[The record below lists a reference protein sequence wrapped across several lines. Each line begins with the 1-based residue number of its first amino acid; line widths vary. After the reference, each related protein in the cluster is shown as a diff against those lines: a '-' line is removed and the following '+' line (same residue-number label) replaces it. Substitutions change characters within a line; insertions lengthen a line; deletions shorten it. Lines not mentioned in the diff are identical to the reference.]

1 VTEPGFSVSVE
12 DEDSEPSE
20 PVEVTEE
27 SLDAI
32 QEELEASEEAP
43 EEEAA
48 AEETPA
54 EETQE
59 EEATTTEE
67 TSSEEST
74 TEETPAEETAPES
87 TDTET
92 EVASDDAG
100 DSTDIEVD
108 ESLLDS
114 SGVSDTSSDVEPED
128 LGTADDYE
136 VAIELETVEADDAN
150 EDPTGEVAEEVAE
163 TTQETTVEVAPIFQ
177 VNAGESIES
186 IDENAIKETLIPL
199 AFVNPG
205 ELAYTITIS
214 GDDAELVAFDA
225 ETSSINL
232 ISALDY
238 ETQTQLSFTVTIE
251 SENADVSEIEVLLDV
266 SNIDEPIELTST
278 LVADSFAE
286 SLDLQSV
293 ILENT
298 ALDPE
303 GETISY
309 TLSGEGSENFSV
321 DANGNII
328 LQTALDY
335 ETATS
340 YALTLT
346 ASDGVN
352 ETVYEINF
360 SITDVDEAPSLS
372 SSLAASS
379 FAENVA
385 TGTTIATASA
395 TDPEAQDITYSLSGT
410 GSDNFAVSSDGTIT
424 TAASLDYETTTS
436 YALTLTASDGTN
448 STSNT
453 INISVADVDVV
464 EISVADVVELS
475 IALASSSISLSE
487 TATSGTSVTTTTTTT
502 DGSATVSY
510 SLSGTGSDSFA
521 VSSDGTITT
530 AASLDYETTTSFSLT
545 LTATD
550 GTNTVTESLTIN
562 LTDVD
567 LALSSSL
574 ASSSQNEN
582 ISTGTSIATSS
593 SSNAEGTVSYS
604 LTDADNKFTINSS
617 TGAVTLANALDY
629 ETKTSHQFTI
639 TATDGVTT
647 TSETF
652 TLTVGD
658 VTEAISSLSVT
669 LANSG
674 AAISED
680 SSLGTAVASSSLNNP
695 NSNSITYS
703 LSGTDNSD
711 FAVDSSGNVTLATP
725 LNIWDRKTYSLT
737 LTAVGGGTTITDTFT
752 VNVGNVEGSN
762 SNEVILMR
770 YSQAYNSASRTGF
783 SATATRGPSGST
795 MPAIIMEQV
804 GNPGA
809 GTSSDPY
816 GLNDLDVNNQYWFD
830 RSTGDSYIGTITNG
844 GNQMNWQYVFPFCFE
859 SGACASLSSDIAEGI
874 FAPNETLSGIADASL
889 KSTLGNVVTAYTSK
903 VISAAENRIGA
914 YSFWYML
921 TDQDAQ
927 NISYTSKNN
936 GKMWYT
942 SEGGTNSN
950 YANWGTEN
958 GNLSTP
964 LLTDLFVPASGGD
977 DFSDIDF
984 SRYALVVYPVI
995 KNNYCSG
1002 TECQYLTSNY
1012 THFQKYLTTPDSLL
1026 VLHGESQSWDDQNDA
1041 IVVFL
1046 ESIMS
1051 GSDFSWQN
1059 GGSPEVFD
1067 TSVLGESIANT
1078 YVNIP
1083 ANAASTLICDS
1094 DFDDYCYTTFAIFPA
1109 SMTDSQYV
1117 GDVIV
1122 WMDADHM
1129 SSSTADTDIL
1139 ELAASRS
1146 QTAVTSTYYLYED
1159 QAVVA
1164 GRVYEYQEDFV
1175 DGLCNTASGGFSGG
1189 SNNAGCSGS
1198 NNMDWIIA
1206 FAPLAIE
1213 NHLTNSGT
1221 ANDYFYPNF
1230 IPINFWSY
1238 GDVGLNYCMGFNH
1251 SASDCEDDYS
1261 LHYKWNSY
1269 VRDNQNYHVI
1279 SDAKIG
1285 TYANNTFPEG
1295 MSMWW
1300 QMFRS
1305 TAQSYTAGTNGENRL
1320 VGPGL
1325 WAQISFK
1332 DGYDGASG
1340 STTRDDQESLLNV
1353 VISQIK
1359 DRQYNTTKYSSGDT
1373 GLYMDG
1379 YSYWSYQGATNADN
1393 NGLGINYGT
1402 APIECVSHAEG
1413 GCFFGDDNNFPNA
1426 LMITTS
1432 DPYKSGDMTL
1442 AVNYNSNA
1450 DTFST
1455 GTLNQAL
1462 FRQHVKVGTS
1472 QWEDAAKLTGFG
1484 CTYCTGDGV
1493 ANGYFAGILEWDV
1506 SGTGNNQLAPIRSSS
1521 TLATFTF
1528 DRTNHDVQVVAPMTI
1543 SAAPSN
1549 NYTSNWT
1556 TVDTGSITLK
1566 FGDASNDEAKSAFI
1580 TRDAFAAEIQ
1590 DDGSQIDGSSGG
1602 SNNLAGV
1609 LVSYN
1614 TIEKGDSDLFHT
1626 GGNDSMPD
1634 TAYSTW
1640 GFWAM
1645 SAVDISPNAGS
1656 QNASVHMG
1664 TWVAGTSPST
1674 SDIPT
1679 SGTASMSGAAVMKV
1693 ASRYNQTGTN
1703 YDVHKYTTTADVAA
1717 TFNWGASGYSGSLA
1731 FTNFDDKNPIV
1742 ANAGFASFTIAIAG
1756 TSGNS
1761 LTYSGDS
1768 TDSLDN
1774 SWLGGASAVGT
1785 LYGAGGIDESGGR
1798 VNVSLYKSGSTGT
1811 AGANDFY
1818 FAEGIY
1824 LVD

>member
-1 VTEPGFSVSVE
+1 MH
-12 DEDSEPSE
+12 
-20 PVEVTEE
+20 
-27 SLDAI
+27 
-32 QEELEASEEAP
+32 
-43 EEEAA
+43 
-48 AEETPA
+48 
-54 EETQE
+54 
-59 EEATTTEE
+59 
-67 TSSEEST
+67 
-74 TEETPAEETAPES
+74 
-87 TDTET
+87 
-92 EVASDDAG
+92 
-100 DSTDIEVD
+100 
-108 ESLLDS
+108 
-114 SGVSDTSSDVEPED
+114 
-128 LGTADDYE
+128 
-136 VAIELETVEADDAN
+136 
-150 EDPTGEVAEEVAE
+150 
-163 TTQETTVEVAPIFQ
+163 
-177 VNAGESIES
+177 
-186 IDENAIKETLIPL
+186 
-199 AFVNPG
+199 
-205 ELAYTITIS
+205 
-214 GDDAELVAFDA
+214 
-225 ETSSINL
+225 
-232 ISALDY
+232 
-238 ETQTQLSFTVTIE
+238 
-251 SENADVSEIEVLLDV
+251 
-266 SNIDEPIELTST
+266 
-278 LVADSFAE
+278 
-286 SLDLQSV
+286 
-293 ILENT
+293 
-298 ALDPE
+298 
-303 GETISY
+303 
-309 TLSGEGSENFSV
+309 
-321 DANGNII
+321 
-328 LQTALDY
+328 
-335 ETATS
+335 
-340 YALTLT
+340 
-346 ASDGVN
+346 
-352 ETVYEINF
+352 
-360 SITDVDEAPSLS
+360 
-372 SSLAASS
+372 
-379 FAENVA
+379 
-385 TGTTIATASA
+385 
-395 TDPEAQDITYSLSGT
+395 
-410 GSDNFAVSSDGTIT
+410 
-424 TAASLDYETTTS
+424 
-436 YALTLTASDGTN
+436 
-448 STSNT
+448 
-453 INISVADVDVV
+453 
-464 EISVADVVELS
+464 
-475 IALASSSISLSE
+475 
-487 TATSGTSVTTTTTTT
+487 
-502 DGSATVSY
+502 
-510 SLSGTGSDSFA
+510 
-521 VSSDGTITT
+521 
-530 AASLDYETTTSFSLT
+530 
-545 LTATD
+545 
-550 GTNTVTESLTIN
+550 
-562 LTDVD
+562 
-567 LALSSSL
+567 
-574 ASSSQNEN
+574 
-582 ISTGTSIATSS
+582 
-593 SSNAEGTVSYS
+593 
-604 LTDADNKFTINSS
+604 
-617 TGAVTLANALDY
+617 LDY

-674 AAISED
+674 AAISEG

-695 NSNSITYS
+695 NSTSITYS

-711 FAVDSSGNVTLATP
+711 FAVDSSGNVTLAKP
-725 LNIWDRKTYSLT
+725 LNIWDRKTYNLT

-770 YSQAYNSASRTGF
+770 YSQVYNSASRTGF
-783 SATATRGPSGST
+783 SATATRGPSGSS
-795 MPAIIMEQV
+795 MPAIIMEQI

-809 GTSSDPY
+809 GTSSYPY
-816 GLNDLDVNNQYWFD
+816 GLNDLDVSNQYWFD
-830 RSTGDSYIGTITNG
+830 RSHGDSYIGTITNG

-859 SGACASLSSDIAEGI
+859 AGACAGSVNNLAEGI
-874 FAPNETLSGIADASL
+874 FAPNETVSGIADAAY
-889 KSTLGNVVTAYTSK
+889 KSTLGNVVTTGITK
-903 VISAAENRIGA
+903 VISAAQNQVGG
-914 YSFWYML
+914 YSFWFML
-921 TDQDAQ
+921 TDQAAAG
-927 NISYTSKNN
+927 ISYTSKSN

-942 SEGGTNSN
+942 SAASSN

-964 LLTDLFVPASGGD
+964 LLTDLFVPAAGGD

-995 KNNYCSG
+995 GNYSCSG
-1002 TECQYLTSNY
+1002 LTGCQYLTSNY

-1026 VLHGESQSWDDQNDA
+1026 VLHGENQSWDDQNDA

-1059 GGSPEVFD
+1059 GGAPEAFD
-1067 TSVLGESIANT
+1067 TSVLGESIANAGNSIH
-1078 YVNIP
+1078 VNFP
-1083 ANAASTLICDS
+1083 SGSTLICDS

-1109 SMTDSQYV
+1109 SMTDSEYV

-1122 WMDADHM
+1122 WMDGDHM
-1129 SSSTADTDIL
+1129 SASTADTDIL

-1175 DGLCNTASGGFSGG
+1175 DGLCNTGGTWTGCNG
-1189 SNNAGCSGS
+1189 SNNI
-1198 NNMDWIIA
+1198 DWVVA

-1213 NHLTNSGT
+1213 NHLTNTGT

-1230 IPINFWSY
+1230 IPTNFWSY

-1261 LHYKWNSY
+1261 LHYKWNTY
-1269 VRDNQNYHVI
+1269 VRDQYNYSVWT
-1279 SDAKIG
+1279 DTKIG
-1285 TYANNTFPEG
+1285 PYSNNTFPEG

-1300 QMFRS
+1300 QIFRS
-1305 TAQSYTAGTNGENRL
+1305 TAQSNTAGTNGENRI

-1379 YSYWSYQGATNADN
+1379 YSYWSYQGATNASQ

-1442 AVNYNSNA
+1442 AVNYNSNT

-1462 FRQHVKVGTS
+1462 FRQHVKVTTS
-1472 QWEDAAKLTGFG
+1472 LWENAAPISYFRPGN
-1484 CTYCTGDGV
+1484 GDGNSTGSDV
-1493 ANGYFAGILEWDV
+1493 NLASAYDTTAVSLNGYFAGILEFDV
-1506 SGTGNNQLAPIRSSS
+1506 SGTGNQQLAPIRSSDVLS
-1521 TLATFTF
+1521 TFTF
-1528 DRTNHDVQVVAPMTI
+1528 DTANHDVQVVAPMTI
-1543 SAAPSN
+1543 SAAPASN
-1549 NYTSNWT
+1549 YITTNWT

-1566 FGDASNDEAKSAFI
+1566 FGDASNDEAKSAMI
-1580 TRDAFAAEIQ
+1580 SREVFAAEIQ

-1626 GGNDSMPD
+1626 NGNDKIPNTD
-1634 TAYSTW
+1634 YSTW

-1693 ASRYNQTGTN
+1693 AYRYNTTGHQ
-1703 YDVHKYTTTADVAA
+1703 YDVIKYTTTADVAA

-1742 ANAGFASFTIAIAG
+1742 DNAGFASFTIAIAG

-1785 LYGAGGIDESGGR
+1785 LYGEGGIDESGGR
-1798 VNVSLYKSGSTGT
+1798 VNVSLYKAGSTWT
-1811 AGANDFY
+1811 QGANDFY